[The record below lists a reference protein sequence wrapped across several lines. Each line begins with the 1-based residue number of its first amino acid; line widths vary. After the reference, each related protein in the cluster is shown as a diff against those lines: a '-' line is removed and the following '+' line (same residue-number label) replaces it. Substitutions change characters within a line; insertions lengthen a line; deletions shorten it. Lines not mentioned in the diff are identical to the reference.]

1 MTIVGGSESG
11 PVSTGDRYNLIGPA
25 GVGAAAAA
33 AAAAV
38 AADCLGSISYCSR
51 SHALVEDEKS

>member
-1 MTIVGGSESG
+1 MTTVGGSESG
-11 PVSTGDRYNLIGPA
+11 PVSTGDRYNLIGSA

-38 AADCLGSISYCSR
+38 ADCPGSISYCSR